1 LRRDGRVLE
10 KAEVDLFKDKIVEM
24 YAEGRLLKDII
35 AETGIAASTIS
46 DWRNKDTVFDAS
58 CIGAQNIGF
67 ELHADNLLT
76 IPDEYEDVNKAR
88 LKSENIKWHL
98 SKRASHRYGDR
109 MVLDINNTIDLKGA
123 LVDAQQ
129 RLVKLAPSHSEQ
141 AIDVTP
147 QLQPSTTD
155 TESVAET
162 DPDAISLEDIL
173 K

>member
-123 LVDAQQ
+123 LVDAQH
-129 RLVKLAPSHSEQ
+129 RLILSKLLMSLHNCNQ
-141 AIDVTP
+141 AQQILNLLLKLTP
-147 QLQPSTTD
+147 MQFHLRTS
-155 TESVAET
+155 
-162 DPDAISLEDIL
+162 
-173 K
+173 